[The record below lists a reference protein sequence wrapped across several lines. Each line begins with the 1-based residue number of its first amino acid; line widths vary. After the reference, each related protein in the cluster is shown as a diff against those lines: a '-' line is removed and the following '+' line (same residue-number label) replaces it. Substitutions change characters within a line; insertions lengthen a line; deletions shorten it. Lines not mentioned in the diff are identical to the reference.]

1 MTPSKLLIFNSL
13 ASSALIMV
21 SGYEVTLQVA
31 QGETRD
37 WFVTV
42 PWIAIWVA
50 CILIGISLI
59 REVYHYETQN
69 AWEDYIAEQVGPI
82 LFVEGV

>member
-1 MTPSKLLIFNSL
+1 MTPSKLLTFNSL
-13 ASSALIMV
+13 AASSLIMV
-21 SGYEVTLQVA
+21 SGYEVTMQVV

-59 REVYHYETQN
+59 LEVYHYETQTD
-69 AWEDYIAEQVGPI
+69 WEDYVTQMVGPV
-82 LFVEGV
+82 LLEGGV